1 MRCIN
6 MDKELI
12 LILKLLLERTL
23 ITTRQLKDATGLSIR
38 QITYRLNKINDLLKS
53 QKVPPISLGY
63 NKDLILKS
71 ETRDAILDII
81 QKFDSEKQY
90 YLSKDERLA
99 FMYLTLFINL
109 EYLSL
114 NHFTN
119 SMKVSRSS
127 VLADFKDLE
136 QILEKNGINIKNNR
150 TSGYY
155 ITGSEMDIRRLM
167 IKFVISTLSASR
179 DCKIFNLFI
188 NEYKLDNFQSAKKII
203 SDLALKHNIK
213 FVEDRLLEFI
223 YIFIFLKARMISE
236 KKDEYEASNMPNV
249 PVIKL
254 MKEYNFT
261 EDLLYSFENGNKIES
276 FDANYISAWIIGISV
291 GNTKDKTED
300 ISIISKIVIRMMTRF
315 ESLSGFHYMNQDEI
329 FEQLYSHFR
338 PAYYRLLFKLP
349 IYNPL
354 CEKVKVEYKELYKL
368 VSETMKPFGELF
380 DQEIPEDE
388 LAYLTLHFGAVLF
401 NSSETIIPP
410 KKKALIVCSGGIGSS
425 AILYTELKNL
435 FPELSFLLPIEL
447 SNLKNTSEAVD
458 IVFTSNYSTELMEI
472 EQPLIKVSPVM
483 TLKEKYQ
490 VKREVYMQLG
500 NTFLKQPRVE
510 EVIEIVKKHA
520 RISSENLLH
529 DELQSYFSRMEN
541 FTAKDEGDIKL
552 SSLVSE
558 NLIRLKVEAK
568 DWEEAIRKSASAL
581 LENDKITAPY
591 IDAMISTAKEAGPY
605 IVITKHVALPHAKP
619 EAGAKETAMGI
630 AVLEQPIEFG
640 NKGNDPVKYV
650 FSLSAVD
657 HESHLQA
664 MAEFLELLEK
674 KDFFDVLDKAKSP
687 TEIMN
692 YIRDYEV

>member
-1 MRCIN
+1 
-6 MDKELI
+6 MDKELL

-23 ITTRQLKDATGLSIR
+23 ITTKELKDATGLSIR
-38 QITYRLNKINDLLKS
+38 QITYRISKINDLLRS
-53 QKVPPISLGY
+53 QKVPPISLKY
-63 NKDLILKS
+63 NEDLILKS
-71 ETRDAILDII
+71 ETRDAILEII
-81 QKFDSEKQY
+81 QQYGSEKKY
-90 YLSKDERLA
+90 YLSKDERLT
-99 FMYLTLFINL
+99 FMYLMLFINL
-109 EYLSL
+109 DYLSL
-114 NHFTN
+114 NHFID

-127 VLADFKDLE
+127 VLADFKDLG
-136 QILEKNGINIKNNR
+136 QILEQNGIYIKNNR

-155 ITGSEMDIRRLM
+155 LTGPEMEIRRLM
-167 IKFVISTLSASR
+167 IKFVINILSVSH

-188 NEYKLDNFQSAKKII
+188 NEYKLDNFQNAKEII
-203 SDLALKHNIK
+203 SDLAVKHNIT

-223 YIFIFLKARMISE
+223 YIFIFLKARIVSDKKYEFEISRI
-236 KKDEYEASNMPNV
+236 PNIS
-249 PVIKL
+249 VIKL

-261 EDLLYSFENGNKIES
+261 EDLLYSFKNGDKIGS

-300 ISIISKIVIRMMTRF
+300 LSIISKIVIRIMTRF
-315 ESLSGFHYMNQDEI
+315 ESLSGFHYMNYDGI

-354 CEKVKVEYKELYKL
+354 CLKVKTEYKELYKL
-368 VSETMKPFGELF
+368 VSETMKPFSELF

-388 LAYLTLHFGAVLF
+388 LAYLTVHFGAILF
-401 NSSETIIPP
+401 KGNEAAIPP

-435 FPELSFLLPIEL
+435 FPELHFLLPIEL
-447 SNLKNTSEAVD
+447 SKLKSISEPVD
-458 IVFTSNYSTELMEI
+458 IVFTSNYSAELMEI

-483 TLKEKYQ
+483 TLKEKSQ
-490 VKREVYMQLG
+490 VKREAYMQLG
-500 NTFLKQPRVE
+500 NTFLRQPRVE
-510 EVIEIVKKHA
+510 EVMEIVKKYA
-520 RISSENLLH
+520 KVSSEDMLH

-541 FTAKDEGDIKL
+541 YSVKSDRDIML
-552 SSLVSE
+552 SDIISE
-558 NLIRLKVEAK
+558 NIICLNVSAK
-568 DWEEAIRKSASAL
+568 NWEDAVRKSASAL
-581 LENDKITAPY
+581 LENNKITAPY
-591 IDAMISTAKEAGPY
+591 IDAMISTAREAGPY

-630 AVLEQPIEFG
+630 AVLAHPIEFG

-650 FSLSAVD
+650 FCLSAVD

-674 KDFFDVLDKAKSP
+674 EEFYDVLDKAKNAE
-687 TEIMN
+687 EIMS
-692 YIRDYEV
+692 YIRAYES

>member
-1 MRCIN
+1 L
-6 MDKELI
+6 DKELI
-12 LILKLLLERTL
+12 LILQLLLERTL
-23 ITTRQLKDATGLSIR
+23 ITTKELKDVTGLSIR
-38 QITYRLNKINDLLKS
+38 QITYRISKINDLLKS
-53 QKVPPISLGY
+53 QKVPSISLSY
-63 NKDLILKS
+63 NRDLILKS
-71 ETRDAILDII
+71 ETRDAILEII
-81 QKFDSEKQY
+81 QQYGSEKKC

-109 EYLSL
+109 DYLSL
-114 NHFTN
+114 NHFIH

-127 VLADFKDLE
+127 VMMDFKDLA
-136 QILEKNGINIKNNR
+136 QVLEENGIYIKNNR
-150 TSGYY
+150 TTGYY
-155 ITGSEMDIRRLM
+155 LSGSEMEIRRLM

-188 NEYKLDNFQSAKKII
+188 KEYKLVNFQNSKEII
-203 SDLALKHNIK
+203 SNLALKHNIT

-223 YIFIFLKARMISE
+223 YIFIFLKARMTSE
-236 KKDEYEASNMPNV
+236 KNNEFEISNIPSIS
-249 PVIKL
+249 VIKL

-261 EDLLYSFENGNKIES
+261 EDLLYSFENGYKIGS

-300 ISIISKIVIRMMTRF
+300 ISIISKIIIKIMTRF
-315 ESLSGFHYMNQDEI
+315 ELLSGFHYMNRDGI

-354 CEKVKVEYKELYKL
+354 CEKVKEEYKELYKL
-368 VSETMKPFGELF
+368 VSETMKPLSELF

-388 LAYLTLHFGAVLF
+388 LAYLTIHFGAILF
-401 NSSETIIPP
+401 NGKESIIPT

-435 FPELSFLLPIEL
+435 FPELHFLLPIEL
-447 SNLKNTSEAVD
+447 SKLKNISEAVD
-458 IVFTSNYSTELMEI
+458 IVFTSNYSAELMEI

-483 TLKEKYQ
+483 TLKEKSQ

-500 NTFLKQPRVE
+500 NTFLRQPRVE
-510 EVIEIVKKHA
+510 EVMEIVKKHA
-520 RISSENLLH
+520 KVFSENMLH
-529 DELQSYFSRMEN
+529 DELLSYFSRMEN
-541 FTAKDEGDIKL
+541 FTIKNDGVLML
-552 SSLVSE
+552 SDLINE
-558 NLIRLKVEAK
+558 NLIRLKVPAK
-568 DWEEAIRKSASAL
+568 NWEDAVRKSASAL

-630 AVLEQPIEFG
+630 AVLEYPVEFG

-657 HESHLQA
+657 HESHLHA
-664 MAEFLELLEK
+664 MAGFLELLEK
-674 KDFFDVLDKAKSP
+674 EEFYDVLDKAKNP
-687 TEIMN
+687 EEIMRF
-692 YIRDYEV
+692 IKAYES